1 MIFDGDCG
9 FCRFWIERWR
19 SWAGDQI
26 EYVPYQH
33 ASVADRFP
41 EIPVAQFETAVQFIE
56 RNGRVRRGADAVFQ
70 SLAGVWWLAWLSWL
84 YASLPW
90 FARFSE
96 FAYRLVAGRRMFFS
110 RINRLLFGRNPEPPR
125 YDQTTRVLIRALGL
139 IFFAAFIS
147 LWVQIHGLV
156 GSNGI
161 LPAGQFMQFK
171 GLFFDQIGFG
181 AGRYWALPT
190 LGWIASG
197 DVALHVYCLLG
208 VLASLLVMAGIMPAV
223 GLLGCWLFY
232 LTLTNLGQD
241 FLGYQWDILLLE
253 SAFLAILIAP
263 WRRWLGGGRLFK
275 PWLGILLVRWLL
287 FRLMFESGAVK
298 LASGDPVWRNLTA
311 LNYHFE
317 TQPLPSWISWYA
329 SQLPTGLLKVATA
342 GMFVIELIVPFLFFA
357 PRNLRILGCFATVG
371 LQLAIILTGNYGCF
385 NWLTIVLCLALLDD
399 RAIRTLEGWLMRPK
413 LVRRIAVRL
422 GYPVPVE
429 SVTAR
434 KDACDVDSYEPLAP
448 QPRIAGN
455 ANERIQRLALI
466 GYGCVVV
473 LVGLAQLENAFGRR
487 SGAGGPVTWLRQAIE
502 PFRLVNPYGLFAV
515 MTTSRPE
522 LVIEGSLDGVE
533 WRPYIFKYK
542 PGPLDL
548 RPPIVPFH
556 MPRLDWQ
563 MWFAALEEGRP
574 PHWFGP
580 FTERLFE
587 RSPAVLS
594 LLAAD
599 PFPEQPPKY
608 LRVLVY
614 DYRFTNRRM
623 RENKGQ
629 WWIALNRRY
638 YVPLMTWQPPTQTN
652 QPPASAGSTR

>member
-33 ASVADRFP
+33 GSVVVRFP
-41 EIPVAQFETAVQFIE
+41 EIPVAQFETAVQFVE

-70 SLAGVWWLAWLSWL
+70 SLAGVWWLAWLSGL
-84 YASLPW
+84 YASLSW

-156 GSNGI
+156 GSQGI
-161 LPAGQFMQFK
+161 LPAGQFMQSA
-171 GLFFDQIGFG
+171 GSYFDQTDFG
-181 AGRYWALPT
+181 AGRYWVLPT

-197 DVALHVYCLLG
+197 DLALHVYCLLG
-208 VLASLLVMAGIMPAV
+208 VLASLSVMAGLMPAI

-241 FLGYQWDILLLE
+241 FLSYQWDILLLE
-253 SAFLAILIAP
+253 SGFLAILIVP

-275 PWLGILLVRWLL
+275 PLLGILLVRWLL

-329 SQLPTGLLKVATA
+329 SQLPTGLLKTATA

-399 RAIRTLEGWLMRPK
+399 RTIRTLAGWLMRPK
-413 LVRRIAVRL
+413 WIRKFAARL
-422 GYPVPVE
+422 GYPVRVE
-429 SVTAR
+429 SVTAP

-448 QPRIAGN
+448 QPRIEGN
-455 ANERIQRLALI
+455 ARERIQRFVLI
-466 GYGCVVV
+466 GYTCVVV

-487 SGAGGPVTWLRQAIE
+487 SGAGGSVTWLRKAIE
-502 PFRLVNPYGLFAV
+502 PFRVVNPYGLFAV

-533 WRPYIFKYK
+533 WRPYVFKYK
-542 PGPLDL
+542 PGPLDR

-563 MWFAALEEGRP
+563 MWFAALAEGRP

-587 RSPAVLS
+587 RSPAVLD
-594 LLAAD
+594 LLATD
-599 PFPEQPPKY
+599 PFPKQPPKY
-608 LRVLVY
+608 LRVLAY
-614 DYRFTNRRM
+614 DYRFTNPRM

-638 YVPLMTWQPPTQTN
+638 YVPLMTWQSPVKTNPPS
-652 QPPASAGSTR
+652 ASAGSAR